1 MRPVWPCWVSVSSL
15 LVLLT
20 VVGVFCLLW
29 AELCARTSSA
39 LGLFA
44 CASLQFLPHLPLAPA
59 GVQVGRWGVP
69 PLCGASVRFASTL
82 LVVPVP
88 SGLFPGVVIGDFFCC
103 APSTLDYVPSL
114 FLDVLPR
121 LFACGFAS
129 CVVLWRP
136 CFTGCCW
143 LSGCCRPACMLYTS
157 LLALGSSDPR
167 PFWVGVLFS
176 CLFSVGS

>member
-1 MRPVWPCWVSVSSL
+1 M
-15 LVLLT
+15 LVP
-20 VVGVFCLLW
+20 LW

-69 PLCGASVRFASTL
+69 PLCGASVGFASTL

-121 LFACGFAS
+121 LFACGF
-129 CVVLWRP
+129 CVL
-136 CFTGCCW
+136 CCA
-143 LSGCCRPACMLYTS
+143 LETLFHR
-157 LLALGSSDPR
+157 LLLV
-167 PFWVGVLFS
+167 VGLLQAGVYVMHSFLPWF
-176 CLFSVGS
+176 F